1 MSTKQS
7 TSIHIPLDEGT
18 YFPQDSGNVTWVD
31 IDQSMGKKL
40 AMHIITYPPGI
51 PVYLKGERITKNM
64 IKLMREYLQKGDRVE
79 GIKQEKY

>member
-51 PVYLKGERITKNM
+51 PVYLKGEKNNQKYDKINARISSK
-64 IKLMREYLQKGDRVE
+64 RR
-79 GIKQEKY
+79 

>member
-40 AMHIITYPPGI
+40 AMHIIPYPPGI
-51 PVYLKGERITKNM
+51 PVYLKGKNNQKYDKINARISS
-64 IKLMREYLQKGDRVE
+64 KGDRVE

>member
-1 MSTKQS
+1 
-7 TSIHIPLDEGT
+7 
-18 YFPQDSGNVTWVD
+18 
-31 IDQSMGKKL
+31 MGKKL

-79 GIKQEKY
+79 GIKQEKILVKDE

>member
-40 AMHIITYPPGI
+40 AMHHTISAGYPC
-51 PVYLKGERITKNM
+51 LFKRERITKNM